1 MYIVQRFIPK
11 RTGSLSLYHLHQKTV
26 KNAEINADGK
36 KRNLTLDKRQEVPGM
51 IDAEMT
57 VTAVARQ
64 IVVHHNTISRLKA

>member
-1 MYIVQRFIPK
+1 M
-11 RTGSLSLYHLHQKTV
+11 
-26 KNAEINADGK
+26 GK